1 MRAIPLSRTGD
12 GEDGF
17 TLVEVLVALAIL
29 GISFAALFSAFSAS
43 LDRTRQ
49 TSDASRALL
58 EAQSLMDRLGADFP
72 LEAGTFRGTT
82 EDQQM
87 GWTIKTVT
95 FGTTEDRSA
104 WPVAAYSVTVTVHWG
119 DEPSDAI
126 RLQGLKLSG
135 GTPR

>member
-72 LEAGTFRGTT
+72 LEAGIFKGTT
-82 EDQQM
+82 GDQQM
-87 GWTIKTVT
+87 RWAIETAA

-104 WPVAAYSVTVTVHWG
+104 WPVAAYGVTVTVHWG
-119 DEPSDAI
+119 EEPSDTI
-126 RLQGLKLSG
+126 RLQGLKLRTG
-135 GTPR
+135 APR